1 MSLAVEKLLDKL
13 GPKALSMLDD
23 LMVGA
28 GVGKGGEA
36 KNVEGLSIIKSAV
49 KFLSAFVGRYVG
61 ALLKEGWVG
70 WDEGEEEEDDVELAE
85 VMVDHV
91 KLRVFVGVLE
101 RGALDAGERNEV
113 PVGVLVRIVD
123 KAERA
128 EVEASFGR

>member
-1 MSLAVEKLLDKL
+1 MEQ
-13 GPKALSMLDD
+13 
-23 LMVGA
+23 
-28 GVGKGGEA
+28 
-36 KNVEGLSIIKSAV
+36 
-49 KFLSAFVGRYVG
+49 
-61 ALLKEGWVG
+61 
-70 WDEGEEEEDDVELAE
+70 EDDVELAE